1 MDILHECSRNLCSF
15 RVMLGDVR
23 FRVDGTIRISLAGS
37 FDPLLGHSDAQGG
50 FFVLGILELGG

>member
-1 MDILHECSRNLCSF
+1 VDILHECSRNL
-15 RVMLGDVR
+15 RVGLGDAR
-23 FRVDGTIRISLAGS
+23 FRVDGTIRTSLAGL